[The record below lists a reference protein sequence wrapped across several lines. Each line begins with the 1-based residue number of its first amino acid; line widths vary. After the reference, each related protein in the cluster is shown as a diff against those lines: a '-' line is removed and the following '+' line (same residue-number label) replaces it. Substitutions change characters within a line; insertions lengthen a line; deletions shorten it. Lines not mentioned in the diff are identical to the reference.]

1 MNKKHLIRVAQGLE
15 PADLVLKNAEVFH
28 VYTGEF
34 ILCDIAIADGYIA
47 GTGSYFGIEEI
58 DMQGRYITPGFI
70 DAHVHIES
78 SMLTPYQF
86 AKAALPCGV
95 TTIVTDPHEIAN
107 VCGAKGIQ
115 YMLDATEQLPLNVYF
130 MLPSCVPATD
140 FEDSGAVLL
149 AEDLEPFMEHPRVLG
164 LAEVMNAPGVLQQDE
179 NVMAKLEMAGKGR
192 IDGHAPGLTSSQ
204 LMGYAAA
211 GITTDHECITKEQAL
226 DRLRA
231 GIKVM
236 LREGS
241 AAKNMRGLLP
251 TVNPDTAPY
260 FMFCADDKIPA
271 ELLDSGYINYMVKTA
286 IEEGVSVANALQIAT
301 INAARHYGIKDA
313 GAILPGRRAD
323 LLVFDNLDE
332 WKPRQ
337 VYKDGRLAVDNGQ
350 LLQEGRNCDNSSL
363 EHTVNL
369 APVTVESFRLPLK
382 TEMANVI
389 GLVPYQIV
397 TNKAV
402 LSVKRV
408 DGCAVSDVENDIL
421 KLAVLERHHA
431 TGNIGLGLVKGFGLK
446 RGALASTVGHDS
458 HNLIVIGTNDEDML
472 AAVQELQRIGGGI
485 CIAEDGQIR
494 GVLPLP
500 VGGLMTNE
508 PALMVAKQQAEMI
521 ALAREMG
528 VPEFYSPFL
537 TLAFLSLPVIPSLKL
552 TDRGLVDVD
561 SFNHMFFFGMPIW

>member
-301 INAARHYGIKDA
+301 INAARHYG
-313 GAILPGRRAD
+313 
-323 LLVFDNLDE
+323 
-332 WKPRQ
+332 
-337 VYKDGRLAVDNGQ
+337 
-350 LLQEGRNCDNSSL
+350 
-363 EHTVNL
+363 
-369 APVTVESFRLPLK
+369 
-382 TEMANVI
+382 
-389 GLVPYQIV
+389 
-397 TNKAV
+397 
-402 LSVKRV
+402 
-408 DGCAVSDVENDIL
+408 
-421 KLAVLERHHA
+421 
-431 TGNIGLGLVKGFGLK
+431 
-446 RGALASTVGHDS
+446 
-458 HNLIVIGTNDEDML
+458 
-472 AAVQELQRIGGGI
+472 
-485 CIAEDGQIR
+485 
-494 GVLPLP
+494 
-500 VGGLMTNE
+500 
-508 PALMVAKQQAEMI
+508 
-521 ALAREMG
+521 
-528 VPEFYSPFL
+528 
-537 TLAFLSLPVIPSLKL
+537 
-552 TDRGLVDVD
+552 
-561 SFNHMFFFGMPIW
+561 

>member
-1 MNKKHLIRVAQGLE
+1 M
-15 PADLVLKNAEVFH
+15 VLKNAEVFH

-179 NVMAKLEMAGKGR
+179 NVMAKLDMAGKGR

-236 LREGS
+236 LREGT
-241 AAKNMRGLLP
+241 AAKNMRSLLP

-301 INAARHYGIKDA
+301 INVARHYGIKDA

-350 LLQEGRNCDNSSL
+350 LLQEGRNCDSSSL

-397 TNKAV
+397 TNKAA

-485 CIAEDGQIR
+485 CIAENGQIR
-494 GVLPLP
+494 GALPLP

-561 SFNHMFFFGMPIW
+561 SFKFIPLEVK

>member
-1 MNKKHLIRVAQGLE
+1 M
-15 PADLVLKNAEVFH
+15 VLKNAEVFH

-179 NVMAKLEMAGKGR
+179 NVMAKLDMAGKGR

-236 LREGS
+236 LREGT
-241 AAKNMRGLLP
+241 AAKNMRSLLP

-350 LLQEGRNCDNSSL
+350 LLQKGRNCDSSSL

-397 TNKAV
+397 TNKAA

-561 SFNHMFFFGMPIW
+561 SFKFIPLEVK

>member
-1 MNKKHLIRVAQGLE
+1 MAQGLE

-164 LAEVMNAPGVLQQDE
+164 LADVMNAPGVLQQDE

-561 SFNHMFFFGMPIW
+561 SFKFIPLEVK

>member
-561 SFNHMFFFGMPIW
+561 SFKFIPLEVK

>member
-1 MNKKHLIRVAQGLE
+1 M
-15 PADLVLKNAEVFH
+15 VLKNAEVFH

-179 NVMAKLEMAGKGR
+179 NVMAKLDMAGKGR

-236 LREGS
+236 LREGT

-313 GAILPGRRAD
+313 GAILPGRKAD

-350 LLQEGRNCDNSSL
+350 LLQEGRNCDSSSL

-369 APVTVESFRLPLK
+369 ATVTVESFRLPLK

-397 TNKAV
+397 TNKAA

-561 SFNHMFFFGMPIW
+561 SFKFIPLEVK

>member
-58 DMQGRYITPGFI
+58 DMEGRYITPGFI

-337 VYKDGRLAVDNGQ
+337 VYKDGRLAVDNGR
-350 LLQEGRNCDNSSL
+350 LLQEGRNCDSSSL

-369 APVTVESFRLPLK
+369 ATVTVESFRLPLK

-494 GVLPLP
+494 GALPLP

-561 SFNHMFFFGMPIW
+561 SFKFIPLEVK

>member
-107 VCGAKGIQ
+107 VCGAKRIQ

-192 IDGHAPGLTSSQ
+192 IDGQAPGLTSSQ

-271 ELLDSGYINYMVKTA
+271 ELLDSGYINYMVKAA

-337 VYKDGRLAVDNGQ
+337 VYKDGRLAVDNGR
-350 LLQEGRNCDNSSL
+350 LLQEGRNCDSSSL

-561 SFNHMFFFGMPIW
+561 SFKFIPLEVK

>member
-58 DMQGRYITPGFI
+58 DMEGRYITPGFI

-236 LREGS
+236 LREGT
-241 AAKNMRGLLP
+241 AAKNMRSLLP
-251 TVNPDTAPY
+251 TVNPDTTPY

-350 LLQEGRNCDNSSL
+350 LLQEGRNCDSSSL
-363 EHTVNL
+363 EYTVNL
-369 APVTVESFRLPLK
+369 APVTVESFRLPLN

-397 TNKAV
+397 TNKAA

-485 CIAEDGQIR
+485 CIAENGQIR
-494 GVLPLP
+494 GALPLP

-561 SFNHMFFFGMPIW
+561 SFKFIPLEVK

>member
-179 NVMAKLEMAGKGR
+179 NVMAKLEMAGRGR

-337 VYKDGRLAVDNGQ
+337 VYKDGWLAVDNGQ

-561 SFNHMFFFGMPIW
+561 SFKFIPLEVK

>member
-271 ELLDSGYINYMVKTA
+271 ELLDSGYINYMVKAA

-337 VYKDGRLAVDNGQ
+337 VYKDGRLAVDNGR

-561 SFNHMFFFGMPIW
+561 SFKFIPLEVK

>member
-236 LREGS
+236 LREGT

-561 SFNHMFFFGMPIW
+561 SFKFIPLEVK

>member
-1 MNKKHLIRVAQGLE
+1 M
-15 PADLVLKNAEVFH
+15 VLKNAEVFH

-95 TTIVTDPHEIAN
+95 TTIVTDPHESAN

-236 LREGS
+236 LREGT
-241 AAKNMRGLLP
+241 AAKNMRSLLP

-301 INAARHYGIKDA
+301 INAARHYGVKDA

-337 VYKDGRLAVDNGQ
+337 VYKDGRLAVDNGR
-350 LLQEGRNCDNSSL
+350 LLQEGRNCDSSSL
-363 EHTVNL
+363 GHTVNL

-397 TNKAV
+397 TNKAA

-494 GVLPLP
+494 GALPLP

-561 SFNHMFFFGMPIW
+561 SFKFIPLEVK

>member
-1 MNKKHLIRVAQGLE
+1 ME

-236 LREGS
+236 LREGT
-241 AAKNMRGLLP
+241 AAKNMRSLLP

-313 GAILPGRRAD
+313 GAILPGRKAD

-337 VYKDGRLAVDNGQ
+337 VYKDGRLAVDNGR
-350 LLQEGRNCDNSSL
+350 LLQEGRNCDSSSL

-369 APVTVESFRLPLK
+369 ATVTVESFRLPLK

-397 TNKAV
+397 TNKAA
-402 LSVKRV
+402 LPVKRV

-561 SFNHMFFFGMPIW
+561 SFKFIPLEVK

>member
-1 MNKKHLIRVAQGLE
+1 M
-15 PADLVLKNAEVFH
+15 VLKNAEVFH

-179 NVMAKLEMAGKGR
+179 NVMAKLEMAGKSR

-236 LREGS
+236 LREGT
-241 AAKNMRGLLP
+241 AAKNMRSLLP

-350 LLQEGRNCDNSSL
+350 LLQEGRNCDSSSL

-397 TNKAV
+397 TNKAA

-485 CIAEDGQIR
+485 CIAENGQIR
-494 GVLPLP
+494 GALPLP

-552 TDRGLVDVD
+552 TDQGLVDVD
-561 SFNHMFFFGMPIW
+561 SFKFIPLEVK

>member
-1 MNKKHLIRVAQGLE
+1 M
-15 PADLVLKNAEVFH
+15 VLKNAEVFH

-179 NVMAKLEMAGKGR
+179 NVMAKLDMAGKGR

-236 LREGS
+236 LREGT
-241 AAKNMRGLLP
+241 AAKNMRSLLP

-301 INAARHYGIKDA
+301 INVARHYGIKDA

-350 LLQEGRNCDNSSL
+350 LLQEGRNCDSSSL

-397 TNKAV
+397 TNKAA

-494 GVLPLP
+494 GALPLP

-561 SFNHMFFFGMPIW
+561 SFKFIPLEVK

>member
-34 ILCDIAIADGYIA
+34 ILCDIAIADGYVA

-236 LREGS
+236 LREGT
-241 AAKNMRGLLP
+241 AAKNMRSLLP

-301 INAARHYGIKDA
+301 INAARHYGIKDS

-350 LLQEGRNCDNSSL
+350 LLQEGRNCDSSSL

-397 TNKAV
+397 TNKAA
-402 LSVKRV
+402 LPVKRV

-494 GVLPLP
+494 GALPLP

-561 SFNHMFFFGMPIW
+561 SFKFIPLEVK

>member
-1 MNKKHLIRVAQGLE
+1 M
-15 PADLVLKNAEVFH
+15 VLKNAEVFH

-236 LREGS
+236 LREGT
-241 AAKNMRGLLP
+241 AAKNMRSLLP

-350 LLQEGRNCDNSSL
+350 LLQKGRNCDSSSL

-397 TNKAV
+397 TNKAA

-472 AAVQELQRIGGGI
+472 AAVQELQLIGGGI

-561 SFNHMFFFGMPIW
+561 SFKFIPLEVK

>member
-58 DMQGRYITPGFI
+58 DMEGRYITPGFI

-179 NVMAKLEMAGKGR
+179 NVMAKLDMAGKGR

-236 LREGS
+236 LREGT
-241 AAKNMRGLLP
+241 AAKNMRSLLP

-337 VYKDGRLAVDNGQ
+337 VYKDGRLAVDNGR
-350 LLQEGRNCDNSSL
+350 LLQEGRNCDSSSL

-369 APVTVESFRLPLK
+369 ATVTVESFRLPLK

-397 TNKAV
+397 TNKAA

-561 SFNHMFFFGMPIW
+561 SFKFIPLEVK

>member
-1 MNKKHLIRVAQGLE
+1 MAQGLE

-58 DMQGRYITPGFI
+58 DMQGKYITPGFI

-115 YMLDATEQLPLNVYF
+115 YMLDATERLPLNVYF

-179 NVMAKLEMAGKGR
+179 NVMAKLEMAGKGC

-236 LREGS
+236 LREGT
-241 AAKNMRGLLP
+241 AAKNMRSLLP

-313 GAILPGRRAD
+313 GAILPGRKAD
-323 LLVFDNLDE
+323 LLVFDKLDE
-332 WKPRQ
+332 WKPLQ

-350 LLQEGRNCDNSSL
+350 LLQEGRNCDSSSL

-397 TNKAV
+397 TNKAA
-402 LSVKRV
+402 LAVKRV

-485 CIAEDGQIR
+485 CVAEDGQIR
-494 GVLPLP
+494 GALPLP

-561 SFNHMFFFGMPIW
+561 SFKFIPLEVK

>member
-1 MNKKHLIRVAQGLE
+1 MAQGLE

-179 NVMAKLEMAGKGR
+179 NVMAKLDMAGKGR

-236 LREGS
+236 LREGT
-241 AAKNMRGLLP
+241 AAKNMRSLLP

-337 VYKDGRLAVDNGQ
+337 VYKDGRLAVDNGR
-350 LLQEGRNCDNSSL
+350 LLQEGRNCDSSSL

-397 TNKAV
+397 TNKAA

-485 CIAEDGQIR
+485 CIAEGGQIR
-494 GVLPLP
+494 GALPLP

-561 SFNHMFFFGMPIW
+561 SFKFIPLEVK

>member
-337 VYKDGRLAVDNGQ
+337 VYKDGRLAVDNGR
-350 LLQEGRNCDNSSL
+350 LLQEGRNCDSSSL

-369 APVTVESFRLPLK
+369 ATVTVESFRLPLK

-397 TNKAV
+397 TNKAA

-494 GVLPLP
+494 GALPLP

-561 SFNHMFFFGMPIW
+561 SFKFIPLEVK

>member
-1 MNKKHLIRVAQGLE
+1 M
-15 PADLVLKNAEVFH
+15 VLKNAEVFH

-58 DMQGRYITPGFI
+58 DMEGRYITPGFI

-179 NVMAKLEMAGKGR
+179 NVMAKLDMAGKGR

-236 LREGS
+236 LREGT
-241 AAKNMRGLLP
+241 AAKNMRSLLP

-313 GAILPGRRAD
+313 GAILPGRKAD

-337 VYKDGRLAVDNGQ
+337 VYKDGRLAVDNGR
-350 LLQEGRNCDNSSL
+350 LLQEGRNCGSSSL

-397 TNKAV
+397 TNKAA

-408 DGCAVSDVENDIL
+408 NGCAVSDVENDIL
-421 KLAVLERHHA
+421 KVAVLERHHA

-561 SFNHMFFFGMPIW
+561 SFKFIPLEVK

>member
-1 MNKKHLIRVAQGLE
+1 M
-15 PADLVLKNAEVFH
+15 VLKNAEVFH

-58 DMQGRYITPGFI
+58 DMQGKYITPGFI

-236 LREGS
+236 LREGT
-241 AAKNMRGLLP
+241 AAKNMRSLLP

-337 VYKDGRLAVDNGQ
+337 VYKDGRLAVDNGR
-350 LLQEGRNCDNSSL
+350 LLQEGRNCDSSSL

-369 APVTVESFRLPLK
+369 ATVTVESFRLPLK

-397 TNKAV
+397 TNKAA

-494 GVLPLP
+494 GALPLP

-561 SFNHMFFFGMPIW
+561 SFKFIPLEVK

>member
-1 MNKKHLIRVAQGLE
+1 M
-15 PADLVLKNAEVFH
+15 VLKNAEVFH

-236 LREGS
+236 LREGT
-241 AAKNMRGLLP
+241 AAKNMRSLLP

-301 INAARHYGIKDA
+301 INVARHYGIKDA

-350 LLQEGRNCDNSSL
+350 LLQEGRNCDSSSL

-397 TNKAV
+397 TNKAA

-494 GVLPLP
+494 GALPLP

-561 SFNHMFFFGMPIW
+561 SFKFIPLEVK

>member
-1 MNKKHLIRVAQGLE
+1 M
-15 PADLVLKNAEVFH
+15 VLKNAEVFH

-115 YMLDATEQLPLNVYF
+115 YMLDATKQLPLNVYF

-179 NVMAKLEMAGKGR
+179 NVMAKLDMAGKGR

-236 LREGS
+236 LREGT
-241 AAKNMRGLLP
+241 AAKNMRSLLP

-350 LLQEGRNCDNSSL
+350 LLQEGRNCDSSSL

-369 APVTVESFRLPLK
+369 ATVTVESFRLPLK

-397 TNKAV
+397 TNKAA

-561 SFNHMFFFGMPIW
+561 SFKFIPLEVK

>member
-1 MNKKHLIRVAQGLE
+1 M
-15 PADLVLKNAEVFH
+15 VLKNAEVFH

-58 DMQGRYITPGFI
+58 DMQGKYITPGFI

-236 LREGS
+236 LREGT
-241 AAKNMRGLLP
+241 AAKNMRSLLP

-323 LLVFDNLDE
+323 LLVFDKLDE
-332 WKPRQ
+332 WKPLQ

-350 LLQEGRNCDNSSL
+350 LLQEGRNCDSSSL

-369 APVTVESFRLPLK
+369 ATVTVESFRLPLK

-397 TNKAV
+397 TNKAA
-402 LSVKRV
+402 LAVKRV

-494 GVLPLP
+494 GALPLP

-561 SFNHMFFFGMPIW
+561 SFKFIPLEVK

>member
-1 MNKKHLIRVAQGLE
+1 
-15 PADLVLKNAEVFH
+15 
-28 VYTGEF
+28 
-34 ILCDIAIADGYIA
+34 
-47 GTGSYFGIEEI
+47 
-58 DMQGRYITPGFI
+58 
-70 DAHVHIES
+70 
-78 SMLTPYQF
+78 
-86 AKAALPCGV
+86 
-95 TTIVTDPHEIAN
+95 
-107 VCGAKGIQ
+107 
-115 YMLDATEQLPLNVYF
+115 
-130 MLPSCVPATD
+130 
-140 FEDSGAVLL
+140 
-149 AEDLEPFMEHPRVLG
+149 MEHPRVLG

-179 NVMAKLEMAGKGR
+179 NVMAKLDMAGKGR

-236 LREGS
+236 LREGT
-241 AAKNMRGLLP
+241 AAKNMRSLLP

-350 LLQEGRNCDNSSL
+350 LLQEGRNCDSSSL

-369 APVTVESFRLPLK
+369 ATVTVESFRLPLK

-397 TNKAV
+397 TNKAA

-561 SFNHMFFFGMPIW
+561 SFKFIPLEVK

>member
-107 VCGAKGIQ
+107 VCGVKGIQ

-271 ELLDSGYINYMVKTA
+271 ELLDSGYINYMVKAA

-337 VYKDGRLAVDNGQ
+337 VYKDGRLAVDNGR
-350 LLQEGRNCDNSSL
+350 LLQEGRNCDSSSL

-561 SFNHMFFFGMPIW
+561 SFKFIPLEVK

>member
-1 MNKKHLIRVAQGLE
+1 M
-15 PADLVLKNAEVFH
+15 VLKNAEVFH

-236 LREGS
+236 LREGT
-241 AAKNMRGLLP
+241 AAKNMRSLLP

-323 LLVFDNLDE
+323 LLVFDKLDE
-332 WKPRQ
+332 WKPLQ

-350 LLQEGRNCDNSSL
+350 LLQEGRNCDSSSL

-369 APVTVESFRLPLK
+369 PPVTVESFRLPLK

-397 TNKAV
+397 TNKAA
-402 LSVKRV
+402 LAVKRV

-494 GVLPLP
+494 GALPLP

-521 ALAREMG
+521 TLAREMG

-561 SFNHMFFFGMPIW
+561 SFKFIPLEVK

>member
-58 DMQGRYITPGFI
+58 DMEGRYITPGFI

-236 LREGS
+236 LREGT
-241 AAKNMRGLLP
+241 AAKNMRSLLP

-350 LLQEGRNCDNSSL
+350 LLQEGRNCDSSSL

-397 TNKAV
+397 TNKAA

-485 CIAEDGQIR
+485 CIAENGQIR
-494 GVLPLP
+494 GALPLP

-561 SFNHMFFFGMPIW
+561 SFKFIPLEVK

>member
-1 MNKKHLIRVAQGLE
+1 M
-15 PADLVLKNAEVFH
+15 VLKNAEVFH

-179 NVMAKLEMAGKGR
+179 NVMAKLDMAGKGR

-236 LREGS
+236 LREGT
-241 AAKNMRGLLP
+241 AAKNMRSLLP

-313 GAILPGRRAD
+313 GAILPGRKAD

-350 LLQEGRNCDNSSL
+350 LLQEGRNCDSSSL

-369 APVTVESFRLPLK
+369 ATVTVESFRLPLK

-397 TNKAV
+397 TNKAA

-561 SFNHMFFFGMPIW
+561 SFKFIPLEVK

>member
-1 MNKKHLIRVAQGLE
+1 M
-15 PADLVLKNAEVFH
+15 VLKNAEVFH

-58 DMQGRYITPGFI
+58 DMEGRYITPGFI

-179 NVMAKLEMAGKGR
+179 NVMAKLDMAGKGR

-211 GITTDHECITKEQAL
+211 GITTDHECISKEQAL

-236 LREGS
+236 LREGT
-241 AAKNMRGLLP
+241 AAKNMRSLLP

-350 LLQEGRNCDNSSL
+350 LLQEGRNCDSSSL

-397 TNKAV
+397 TNKAA

-494 GVLPLP
+494 GALPLP

-508 PALMVAKQQAEMI
+508 PALMVAKQQEEMI
-521 ALAREMG
+521 ALARAMG

-561 SFNHMFFFGMPIW
+561 SFKFIPLEVK

>member
-1 MNKKHLIRVAQGLE
+1 M
-15 PADLVLKNAEVFH
+15 VLKNAEVFH

-115 YMLDATEQLPLNVYF
+115 YMLDATERLPLNVYF

-236 LREGS
+236 LREGT
-241 AAKNMRGLLP
+241 AAKNMRSLLP
-251 TVNPDTAPY
+251 AVNPDTAPY

-323 LLVFDNLDE
+323 LLVFDKLDE
-332 WKPRQ
+332 WKPLQ

-350 LLQEGRNCDNSSL
+350 LLQEGRNCDSSSL

-369 APVTVESFRLPLK
+369 ATVTVESFRLPLK

-397 TNKAV
+397 TNKAS
-402 LSVKRV
+402 LAVKRV

-494 GVLPLP
+494 GALPLP

-561 SFNHMFFFGMPIW
+561 SFKFIPLEVK

>member
-211 GITTDHECITKEQAL
+211 GITTDNECITKEQAL

-271 ELLDSGYINYMVKTA
+271 ELLDSGYINYMVKAA

-337 VYKDGRLAVDNGQ
+337 VYKDGRLAVDNGR
-350 LLQEGRNCDNSSL
+350 LLQEGRNCDSSSL

-561 SFNHMFFFGMPIW
+561 SFKFIPLEVK

>member
-149 AEDLEPFMEHPRVLG
+149 AEDLEPFMGHPRVLG

-211 GITTDHECITKEQAL
+211 GITTDHDCITKEQAL

-271 ELLDSGYINYMVKTA
+271 ELLDSGYINYMVKAA

-561 SFNHMFFFGMPIW
+561 SFKFIPLEVK

>member
-211 GITTDHECITKEQAL
+211 GITTDHKCITKEQAL

-350 LLQEGRNCDNSSL
+350 LLQEGRNCDSSSL

-561 SFNHMFFFGMPIW
+561 SFKFIPLEVK